1 MTTVHKYSQN
11 LGEDFAKFCGF
22 LRIYELYRGYVSVGA
37 VDACDPRI
45 LRTRHLAPMNKIFRF
60 IGTPGFKFLT
70 QALIITK
77 LFFTLTK
84 LLLSFFSI
92 LPRK

>member
-1 MTTVHKYSQN
+1 MHY
-11 LGEDFAKFCGF
+11 
-22 LRIYELYRGYVSVGA
+22 YRGCVSVGA

-77 LFFTLTK
+77 LFFTPTK
-84 LLLSFFSI
+84 LLSSFFFYTTQ
-92 LPRK
+92 KMKTNTA